1 MSDLG
6 FTNHIVSVW
15 TSDLIRR
22 FWPHHEHVGKTEL
35 ILICFVAVALL
46 AIVARRIRILYPILL
61 TIGGVILALVPG
73 LPAIHLEPELV
84 LICFFPPLLY
94 PSAVYTSWRDFRAN
108 LRSILLLTIVLVF
121 LTMIAAAYVQTRTPV
136 ENVGRQSRKRAT
148 VASLLFRTQ
157 PIWGAQAASVLLLA
171 ACRRLPRV
179 ARIPCA
185 ECSKSFSAGCRKGQA
200 GSCVLPRTDQ
210 IASKLISI

>member
-1 MSDLG
+1 MSRCSRSAGDRCPE
-6 FTNHIVSVW
+6 N
-15 TSDLIRR
+15 
-22 FWPHHEHVGKTEL
+22 PN
-35 ILICFVAVALL
+35 
-46 AIVARRIRILYPILL
+46 PISHS
-61 TIGGVILALVPG
+61 ADHRWCCPRPG
-73 LPAIHLEPELV
+73 PRPSCDSSRTGTGLNLFL
-84 LICFFPPLLY
+84 PPLLY
-94 PSAVYTSWRDFRAN
+94 PAAISWRYFRAN
-108 LRSILLLTIVLVF
+108 LRSILPLTIVLVF

-157 PIWGAQAASVLLLA
+157 PIWGAQAASLLSLA